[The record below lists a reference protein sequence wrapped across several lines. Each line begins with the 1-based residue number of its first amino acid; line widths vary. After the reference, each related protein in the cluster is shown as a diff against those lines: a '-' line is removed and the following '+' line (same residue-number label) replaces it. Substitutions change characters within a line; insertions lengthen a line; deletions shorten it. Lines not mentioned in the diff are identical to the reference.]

1 MRFPLFALIAPLVTS
16 LVLWLITG
24 SSYMLLFALLGPV
37 MAVAQYFD
45 GKFHA
50 RREDRNRAARAEEDE
65 LAQAQQTQ
73 LAAFATRAD
82 MLLRYPSSS
91 FYADPAHTMRPPW
104 AAHVQPAG
112 AERVIRLGLA
122 RRGGYPVLL
131 DISSGVAVM
140 GEPVEVNSVLRSM
153 AFQLAWVWGPHEVTR
168 VSVNMVQEPELE
180 KLISAS
186 SPTTVN
192 VHRVAPDG
200 VIAAGARY
208 LVSINQGQATLT
220 DTVDATVFPIE
231 MEVDLLSRAEAGLI
245 IAQLLHE
252 RSALTPEIELSPLPE
267 HTPAVLSSGVGWESA
282 QHSLLVN
289 VGRQKEHP
297 LLLDLVVSGP
307 HAVVTGMTGSGKTEF
322 LKTWLI
328 AMAACYRPDELSVL
342 VIDFKGGA
350 GFAALA
356 RLPHVVGVVT
366 DLDHFEAHRAVSSL
380 QAEVRFRER
389 VLAGASVGDITLLD
403 PGVLSRLVV
412 VVDEYRAVLEA
423 FPEFLTSFID
433 LASRGRA
440 LGIHLIL
447 SSQRVGGSLGDALL
461 SNCALRVGFR
471 VSQKQDSLALL
482 GSDDA
487 FVLPHIPGRAIIAGT
502 ALSLRE
508 FQSARVSSRDLEQV
522 QERASSWLKENP
534 LWQIKPVWLPP
545 LPASI
550 PATHAPK
557 GIPGVAWLGL
567 ADLPEHQVQSWV
579 NYTPSREGNLLVT
592 GPARSGVSSALRAI
606 AGQCELDVIT
616 TAEHAWDV
624 IVTTMPKPEG
634 GALVLDDLDSIL
646 DEFDAEHRDEFVA
659 ALVRHSRLAP
669 QQGRAVLLGCSEHI
683 RGVSALL
690 SLFPSALTLRSAQ
703 SPGRGLWNERELQ
716 VLVPEHAVVGDGP
729 VSGPVSA
736 PPLELVLTR
745 SYALVTTRKVSLSA
759 ALSAQHSSRMVEIST
774 GLTVSSA
781 GDTQILM
788 GTADEWMS
796 QPSLWASARA
806 SSTLILDECTTSQL
820 RGLRISST
828 LLPHV
833 GHGKALVV
841 EPDGSTTRAVLL

>member
-1 MRFPLFALIAPLVTS
+1 MRFPIFALIAPVVTS

-37 MAVAQYFD
+37 MAVAQYVD

-50 RREDRNRAARAEEDE
+50 RREDIHRAARAEEEE
-65 LAQAQQTQ
+65 LAHAQQSQ

-82 MLLRYPSSS
+82 LLLRYPSSS
-91 FYADPAHTMRPPW
+91 FFADPAHTVRPPW
-104 AAHVQPAG
+104 AAHAEPAG
-112 AERVIRLGLA
+112 AERTIRLGLA
-122 RRGGYPVLL
+122 RRGGHPVML
-131 DISSGVAVM
+131 DITAGVAVM
-140 GEPVEVNSVLRSM
+140 GEPVEVNSVLRSIS
-153 AFQLAWVWGPHEVTR
+153 FQLTWMWGAHEVTR
-168 VSVNMVQEPELE
+168 VSLDMGQEPEL
-180 KLISAS
+180 KSLISAS
-186 SPTTVN
+186 SPTSEN
-192 VHRVAPDG
+192 VHRVAADG

-208 LVSINQGQATLT
+208 LLSINLGQATLT

-245 IAQLLHE
+245 IAQLLQE
-252 RSALTPEIELSPLPE
+252 RSALVPELTVSPLPE
-267 HTPAVLSSGVGWESA
+267 HTPAVLSSGGSWESP
-282 QHSLLVN
+282 QHSLVVN
-289 VGRQKEHP
+289 VGRQREHP
-297 LLLDLVVSGP
+297 LLLDLVASGP

-322 LKTWLI
+322 LTTWLV

-350 GFAALA
+350 GFASLA

-366 DLDHFEAHRAVSSL
+366 DLDHLEAHRAVNSL

-389 VLAGASVGDITLLD
+389 VLAGASVGDMTELG

-487 FVLPHIPGRAIIAGT
+487 FVLPHIPGRAMIAGT
-502 ALSLRE
+502 SLSLRE
-508 FQSARVSSRDLEQV
+508 FQSARVSSSDLEEV
-522 QERASSWLKENP
+522 QERASSWLEEHP
-534 LWQIKPVWLPP
+534 HFQLRPVWLPP

-550 PATHAPK
+550 PAALTPK
-557 GIPGVAWLGL
+557 TIPGVAWLGL
-567 ADLPEHQVQSWV
+567 ADLPEHQVQSWL

-606 AGQCELDVIT
+606 AGQCDLGVIT
-616 TAEHAWDV
+616 TAEQAWDV
-624 IVTTMPKPEG
+624 VVGATVQPEG
-634 GALVLDDLDSIL
+634 AALVLDDLDSLL
-646 DEFDAEHRDEFVA
+646 DEFDGEHRDEFVT
-659 ALVRHSRLAP
+659 ALIRFSRKAP
-669 QQGRAVLLGCSEHI
+669 QQGRAVLLGCSEHV

-690 SLFPSALTLRSAQ
+690 ALFPSSLTLRSAHK
-703 SPGRGLWNERELQ
+703 PGRGLWNEHELQ
-716 VLVPEHAVVGDGP
+716 VLLPEQGVAVEALISEP
-729 VSGPVSA
+729 C
-736 PPLELVLTR
+736 LELALNQN
-745 SYALVTTRKVSLSA
+745 YAIVTTRKVSVST
-759 ALSAQHSSRMVEIST
+759 ALSARHCVGMVDISS

-781 GDTQILM
+781 GGSQILI
-788 GTADEWMS
+788 GTPDEWMS
-796 QPSLWASARA
+796 QPTLWASARTSA
-806 SSTLILDECTTSQL
+806 TLVLDECTTSQL
-820 RGLRISST
+820 RGLRVSST